1 MSEGINLVQAMQIL
15 VVIAGITAGIHAY
28 SYGKWL
34 REQKRRAGAAL
45 AFALAAGAAI
55 LPIYRMLMK

>member
-1 MSEGINLVQAMQIL
+1 MVQATQIML
-15 VVIAGITAGIHAY
+15 VIAGITAGIHAY

-34 REQKRRAGAAL
+34 REQNRRGGAAL

-55 LPIYRMLMK
+55 LPIYRMLIK

>member
-1 MSEGINLVQAMQIL
+1 LVQATQIML
-15 VVIAGITAGIHAY
+15 VIAGITAGIHAY

-34 REQKRRAGAAL
+34 REQNRRGGAAL

-55 LPIYRMLMK
+55 LPIYRMLIK